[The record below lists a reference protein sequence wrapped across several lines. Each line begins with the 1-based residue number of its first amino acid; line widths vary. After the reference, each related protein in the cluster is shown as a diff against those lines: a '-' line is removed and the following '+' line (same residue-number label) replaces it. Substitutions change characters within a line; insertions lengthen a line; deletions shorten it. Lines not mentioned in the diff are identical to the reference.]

1 MSDWK
6 PILDAIIGS
15 RHGGQTDTLVPRLR
29 DLDTRHPRVAEI
41 QYQLAWTLDTLD
53 RPADALPHYEQALA
67 LGLSDPGEHIG
78 ALIGLANC
86 QRLTGAP
93 ARAVS
98 TLETARLQFP
108 DNPELLPWLALALH
122 DAARPAD
129 ALRELLELLLDTTE
143 APELMA
149 QQRALRHHAARL
161 K

>member
-1 MSDWK
+1 MSSWK
-6 PILDAIIGS
+6 PMLDAIIGS
-15 RHGGQTDTLVPRLR
+15 RHGGQTEALLPRLR
-29 DLDTRHPRVAEI
+29 ELDTRHPRVAEI

-53 RPADALPHYEQALA
+53 RPAEALPHYEQALA
-67 LGLSDPGEHIG
+67 LGLAQPGEHIG

-86 QRLTGAP
+86 QRLTGSPRQAI
-93 ARAVS
+93 A

-122 DAARPAD
+122 DAQRPAD
-129 ALRELLELLLDTTE
+129 AIRELLDVLLDTTE
-143 APELMA
+143 APELTA

>member
-15 RHGGQTDTLVPRLR
+15 RHGGQIEALVPRLR
-29 DLDTRHPRVAEI
+29 DLDRRFPHIAEI

-53 RPADALPHYEQALA
+53 RPAEALPYYEKALV
-67 LGLSDPGEHIG
+67 LGLAEPNEHIG

-86 QRLTGAP
+86 QRLDGA
-93 ARAVS
+93 ADRAVS
-98 TLETARLQFP
+98 TLQNARLQFP

-122 DAARPAD
+122 AAGRPAD
-129 ALRELLELLLDTTE
+129 AVRELVDVLLDTTE

-149 QQRALRHHAARL
+149 QQRALRHHAGKL
-161 K
+161 